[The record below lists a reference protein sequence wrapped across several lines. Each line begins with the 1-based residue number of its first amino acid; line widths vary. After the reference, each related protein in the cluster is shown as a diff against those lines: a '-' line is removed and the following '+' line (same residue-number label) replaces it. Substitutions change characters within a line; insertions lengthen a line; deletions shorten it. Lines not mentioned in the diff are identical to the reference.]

1 MTVSRGRIDPELR
14 VRELGLA
21 LPVEMPPSGRYAK
34 FVQDGELLWLS
45 GHLPDSA
52 GAPLYMG
59 KLGRELTTAQG
70 YEAARQ
76 AAICLLGSIRNAL
89 GDLGRVQRVLKLL
102 GMVNSTEDFIEQ
114 TQVINGASDLL
125 ADVFGED
132 GLHARSAVGMA
143 QLPRN
148 NCVEIE
154 AVVALVPQNGTA
166 LVSSSKGTA

>member
-1 MTVSRGRIDPELR
+1 MTASGERLSTPEQR
-14 VRELGLA
+14 VRELGLT
-21 LPVEMPPSGRYAK
+21 LPGRMPPSGRYAK
-34 FVQDGELLWLS
+34 FVQEGELLWLS

-52 GAPLYMG
+52 GAPLHMG
-59 KLGRELTTAQG
+59 KLGRELTTEQG

-76 AAICLLGSIRNAL
+76 AAICLLGSIRTAT
-89 GDLGRVQRVLKLL
+89 GDLNRVTRVVKLL
-102 GMVNSTEDFIEQ
+102 GMVNSTDEFTEQ

-125 ADVFGED
+125 AEVFGED

-154 AVVALVPQNGTA
+154 AVVSLAPAQTPTNN
-166 LVSSSKGTA
+166 KGTR

>member
-1 MTVSRGRIDPELR
+1 MTVSGERLWNPEQR
-14 VRELGLA
+14 VRELGLT
-21 LPVEMPPSGRYAK
+21 LPVHMPPSGSYAK
-34 FVQDGELLWLS
+34 FVENGELLWLS

-52 GAPLYMG
+52 GTPVHMG
-59 KLGRELTTAQG
+59 KLGRDLTTEQG

-76 AAICLLGSIRNAL
+76 AAICLLGTMRNATR
-89 GDLGRVQRVLKLL
+89 DLTRVTRVVKLL
-102 GMVNSTEDFIEQ
+102 GMVNSTDAFTEQ

-125 ADVFGED
+125 AEVFGQD

-154 AVVALVPQNGTA
+154 AVVSLAPLQSP
-166 LVSSSKGTA
+166 SIKGTR

>member
-1 MTVSRGRIDPELR
+1 MTVSDGRIDPELR
-14 VRELGLA
+14 LREMGLT
-21 LPVEMPPSGRYAK
+21 LPVEMPPAGRYAR
-34 FVQDGELLWLS
+34 FVRDGELLWLS

-52 GAPLYMG
+52 GAPLYLG
-59 KLGRELTTAQG
+59 KLGREVTTVQG
-70 YEAARQ
+70 YQAARQ
-76 AAICLLGSIRNAL
+76 AAICLLGSIRNAV

-125 ADVFGED
+125 TEVFGND

-154 AVVALVPQNGTA
+154 AVVSLVPENGA
-166 LVSSSKGTA
+166 PHISPRKGTA